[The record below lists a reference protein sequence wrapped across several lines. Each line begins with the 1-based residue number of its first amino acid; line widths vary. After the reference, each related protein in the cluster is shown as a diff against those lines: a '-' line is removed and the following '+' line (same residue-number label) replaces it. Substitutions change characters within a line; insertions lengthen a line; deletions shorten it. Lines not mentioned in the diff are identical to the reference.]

1 MHSISAVLIARNEER
16 NIRHCLQTI
25 AWCDEIVVVD
35 MESEDKTVSIAREY
49 TDKIYSHPNIPAF
62 DIAKKFAVEKSV
74 GDWILLV
81 DADEMISRSLASV
94 LSQIAARDDV
104 DVVEIPFK
112 HYIMGEWVRNTGWG
126 YSPKPRFFRKQNMEL
141 TGIIHNYMN
150 VRSGSVVIQ
159 LPPSDDNCINH
170 FCYIDSRHFVEKLNK
185 YTSVEARQLFDQ
197 KKRYSTFAL
206 IRRSIR
212 EFVVRFLVRK
222 GYKEGVRGFALSLM
236 MSFYR
241 ALTYIKLWE
250 QYEFAGESVQSKY
263 SKIKE
268 NIMKDWENGMP

>member
-1 MHSISAVLIARNEER
+1 MHSISAVLIARNEES